1 MSPRMTVKAQFNRP
15 TAFGYEIDVLQ
26 PGMYK
31 IGELIQHG
39 KDVGLDSKRP
49 ADTVCH
55 VRGS

>member
-1 MSPRMTVKAQFNRP
+1 MTVKAQFNRP